1 MKGFI
6 ILGGLCSLKSNYY
19 ISIQRILF
27 NEEETRH
34 LSKISGHSKSTLMII
49 YLIGLNQKWKTRY
62 TIQDKYENMP
72 LT

>member
-1 MKGFI
+1 MQFK
-6 ILGGLCSLKSNYY
+6 NYD

-34 LSKISGHSKSTLMII
+34 LSKISRHSKSTLMII

-62 TIQDKYENMP
+62 TIQYENTP